1 MEKREKSEIKAQS
14 DCLTKLWNQRP
25 ELRGRIF
32 AVNNNSENEIKGAI
46 NRAMG
51 VLSGVSDTIFIGSN
65 GRTIYIEWKTEN
77 GSQSKAQKEW
87 QRLIES
93 FGHIYYIVRSECEF
107 LRVISIYE

>member
-14 DCLTKLWNQRP
+14 DCVTKIWNERP

-32 AVNNNSENEIKGAI
+32 AVNNNSENEIKGAM

-51 VLSGVSDTIFIGSN
+51 VLPGVSDTVFIGSL
-65 GRTIYIEWKTEN
+65 GRSIYIEWKTET

-87 QRLIES
+87 QELIES
-93 FGHIYYIVRSECEF
+93 LGHIYYLVRSEGEF
-107 LRVISIYE
+107 ISIINRYE